1 MEAGDVIIILQQEPH
16 ATFERSGDSLIMKH
30 KINLVE
36 SLCGFQLVITHLDGR
51 KIVLKHPPNDPIAPG
66 LSSVYSKFYKLN
78 DSFLFYLDTYRC
90 VKGQGMINMRTHDT
104 GDLIVKF
111 DVEFPTEK
119 SLTDRQLLKVISLQH
134 RQFLSQ

>member
-1 MEAGDVIIILQQEPH
+1 
-16 ATFERSGDSLIMKH
+16 MKH

-66 LSSVYSKFYKLN
+66 LFIKQTSFFLVFQLIN
-78 DSFLFYLDTYRC
+78 MFLFIIETFRC

-104 GDLIVKF
+104 GDLIIQF
-111 DVEFPTEK
+111 DVEFPIDK
-119 SLTDRQLLKVISLQH
+119 SFTDPQVFKVKIKL
-134 RQFLSQ
+134 